1 MIPFDLQS
9 HSTISDGALAPAG
22 VVAAAA
28 QAGVALLALTDHDAV
43 DGIDE
48 AVAAGAAHGVRI
60 VPAVELSVLDS
71 GHQDLHLCGY
81 LLDHRHP
88 ALLQTLRACR
98 ADRSSRADG
107 MADALLTCG
116 LRVDR
121 APLHARAAAGAA
133 VGRPHLAEAVWSNP
147 ANQAQLHD
155 EGLTGP
161 SAVLEA
167 YLIPGAP
174 AFVPRPAPTV
184 QEGIALI
191 HEAGGVAVWAHPFWD
206 LDTDDEVRD
215 SIDRFVEMGL
225 DGVEAFY
232 VTHTEAQTRV
242 AVEHAVRHGL
252 LTTGSADFHG
262 PDHRRFNRFGAFETY
277 DLTPELGPIA
287 DPVRPYDRR

>member
-9 HSTISDGALAPAG
+9 HSTVSDGELPPAG

-28 QAGVALLALTDHDAV
+28 RAGVALLALTDHDAV

-48 AVAAGAAHGVRI
+48 AVAAGAAQGVRI
-60 VPAVELSVLDS
+60 VPALELSVLDS
-71 GHQDLHLCGY
+71 GRQDLHLCGY

-88 ALLQTLRACR
+88 TLLQTLRACR
-98 ADRSSRADG
+98 ADRSSRADR

-116 LRVDR
+116 LQVDR
-121 APLHARAAAGAA
+121 EGLRARAASGAA
-133 VGRPHLAEAVWSNP
+133 VGRPHLAAAVFTHPENR
-147 ANQAQLHD
+147 AQLRD
-155 EGLTGP
+155 EGLSDAG
-161 SAVLEA
+161 AVLEA

-206 LDTDDEVRD
+206 LDTDDAVRD
-215 SIDRFVEMGL
+215 SIDRFAGMGL

-232 VTHTEAQTRV
+232 VTHTEPQTRV
-242 AVEHAVRHGL
+242 AVEHCARRGL

-262 PDHRRFNRFGAFETY
+262 PGHRHFNRFGAFQTY
-277 DLTPELGPIA
+277 DLMPDLGPIA
-287 DPVRPYDRR
+287 DAGAS